1 MKNMKMPASHDMH
14 PNVTPLIDIVMCLI
28 IFYML
33 VAKIGV
39 NTGEDKSITLPPS
52 LLGIELKDLG
62 NTIALNV
69 LKPATGDVPVITT
82 LNPTSGDM
90 ERIEV
95 IDLKTGDRPLTHFLK
110 RLKGQNTEFKVIIRA
125 DENLDY
131 RYLEPVLICSAEA
144 QVKNVNFA
152 TRKHANVVTVKPE

>member
-1 MKNMKMPASHDMH
+1 MKSMKMPASHDMH

-39 NTGEDKSITLPPS
+39 NTGEDKSIQLPIS

-62 NTIALNV
+62 NTVALNV
-69 LKPATGDVPVITT
+69 LKPVAGDTPTVTT
-82 LNPTSGDM
+82 LNPTTGDL

-95 IDLKTGDRPLTHFLK
+95 DQANGSRPLTVFLK
-110 RLKGQNTEFKVIIRA
+110 RLKGQNTEFKIIIRA

-131 RYLEPVLICSAEA
+131 RYLQPVLMCGTEA
-144 QVKNVNFA
+144 QAKNINFA
-152 TRKHANVVTVKPE
+152 TRKQANVVTVKGE